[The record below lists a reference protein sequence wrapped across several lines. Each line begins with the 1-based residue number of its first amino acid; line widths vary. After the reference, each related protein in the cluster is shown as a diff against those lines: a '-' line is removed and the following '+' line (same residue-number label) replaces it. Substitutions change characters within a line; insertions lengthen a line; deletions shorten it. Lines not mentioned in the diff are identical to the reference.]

1 MSLALW
7 SIEIDLMVEAYVN
20 KVLERFQMKDY
31 SPSVA
36 PILKSDKFN
45 MNQCLKNNLERESI
59 KNIPSALVVGSLMQ
73 LEC

>member
-1 MSLALW
+1 MSLAFW

-20 KVLERFQMKDY
+20 NVLERFQMKDY

-36 PILKSDKFN
+36 PILN
-45 MNQCLKNNLERESI
+45 MNQCLKNDLERESI